1 MTNKTLTIASIVLS
15 LAILGLIVVNFAVQ
29 P

>member
-1 MTNKTLTIASIVLS
+1 MSDRKLQIVSIVLS

>member
-1 MTNKTLTIASIVLS
+1 MSDRKLQIVSIVLS
-15 LAILGLIVVNFAVQ
+15 LAILALIVVNFAVQ

>member
-1 MTNKTLTIASIVLS
+1 MSDRKLQIVSIALSVL
-15 LAILGLIVVNFAVQ
+15 ILVLIVVNFAVQ